1 MRILYVIISSLGL
14 ISFIVSCFKRFKN
27 DILSDY
33 YYTPIVFCLFSISAS
48 IIQNIDSSIIS
59 ALITF
64 FYFYKYKK
72 LIKEVRK

>member
-1 MRILYVIISSLGL
+1 MRIIYVIISSLGL
-14 ISFIVSCFKRFKN
+14 ISFIVSCFKRYKN

-33 YYTPIVFCLFSISAS
+33 YYMTIAFCLFSISAS

>member
-1 MRILYVIISSLGL
+1 MRIIYVIISSLGL

-33 YYTPIVFCLFSISAS
+33 YTTIAFCLFSISAS

>member
-1 MRILYVIISSLGL
+1 MRIIYVIISSLGL

-33 YYTPIVFCLFSISAS
+33 YYLTIAFCLFSISAS

>member
-1 MRILYVIISSLGL
+1 MRIIYVIISSLGL

-33 YYTPIVFCLFSISAS
+33 YYMTIAFCLFSISAS

>member
-1 MRILYVIISSLGL
+1 MRIIYVIISSLGL

-33 YYTPIVFCLFSISAS
+33 YYTTIAFCLFSISAS
-48 IIQNIDSSIIS
+48 IIQNIDSSS

>member
-1 MRILYVIISSLGL
+1 MRIIYVIISSLGL

-33 YYTPIVFCLFSISAS
+33 YYTTIAFCLFSIPAS